1 MSPYA
6 VFMLAY
12 LSGDLPIRANVS
24 LTGCRKS
31 QKCLFSIQSGDKCQS
46 EVVVSGP

>member
-6 VFMLAY
+6 VLMLTY
-12 LSGDLPIRANVS
+12 LSGDLPICANMS
-24 LTGCRKS
+24 LTGCLKS

-46 EVVVSGP
+46 EVVVAGP